1 MAKVALQKEIFV
13 YADWLELNGAQLMGV
28 LTVGSGRGRETFS
41 FSYNPVWLE
50 GAPALLLD
58 PDLMLY
64 PGPQYVRDEK
74 PNFGLFTDSSPDR
87 WGRVLM
93 ERREAYNARQEG
105 RRARALMESDY
116 LLGVHDLYR
125 MGALRFK
132 LDPDGPFLN
141 DNTAMA
147 APPMTSL
154 RTLEEASLALERDD
168 AAEDPAFSQWLNM
181 LMSPGSSL
189 GGARPKASVVDP
201 QGHLWIAKFPS
212 GRDGWDIG
220 GWEQVSHMLAT
231 QAGLNVAQ
239 SKAKR
244 YSQDNQTFL
253 SKRFDR
259 TAAGRI
265 HFASAMTLLGKTDG
279 VDAAA
284 NVSYLHLAEFIVRHG
299 AAPDEDLEELWRRIV
314 FYICISNSDD
324 HLRNHGFLLTPRGWR
339 LSPAYDINPVPN
351 ATGLSL
357 NISEYGNELEL
368 DLAREVAERFR
379 IQEKKREAIIKEVS
393 KVAGH
398 WREVATGI
406 GIPRRDMERMQHC
419 FYNASGK

>member
-1 MAKVALQKEIFV
+1 
-13 YADWLELNGAQLMGV
+13 
-28 LTVGSGRGRETFS
+28 
-41 FSYNPVWLE
+41 
-50 GAPALLLD
+50 
-58 PDLMLY
+58 
-64 PGPQYVRDEK
+64 
-74 PNFGLFTDSSPDR
+74 
-87 WGRVLM
+87 
-93 ERREAYNARQEG
+93 
-105 RRARALMESDY
+105 
-116 LLGVHDLYR
+116 
-125 MGALRFK
+125 
-132 LDPDGPFLN
+132 
-141 DNTAMA
+141 
-147 APPMTSL
+147 MTSL

-181 LMSPGSSL
+181 LMSLGSSL

-201 QGHLWIAKFPS
+201 KGHLWIAKFPS

-220 GWEQVSHMLAT
+220 GWEQVAHMLAT

-244 YSQDNQTFL
+244 YSQDNHTFL

-259 TAAGRI
+259 TGTGRI

-279 VDAAA
+279 ADAAA

-351 ATGLSL
+351 AMGLSL

-398 WREVATGI
+398 WREAATGI

-419 FYNASGK
+419 FYDVSRR